1 VFISPADVAEETMQ
15 FVSFPPLADL
25 AVFGFLA
32 LVVLATVGLVG
43 ALAYLDHRKT
53 MALVETGQYAAS
65 ERDSRDWVLAVG
77 LVLVAIGLGGI
88 AETLVAGA
96 PIEGLTTAFVGLAAL
111 AYYAVKHRATAAPA
125 ADRDAGLDS

>member
-1 VFISPADVAEETMQ
+1 MQ
-15 FVSFPPLADL
+15 FASLPPFTDL
-25 AVFGFLA
+25 ALFGFLA
-32 LVVLATVGLVG
+32 LVVVVTVGLVG

-96 PIEGLTTAFVGLAAL
+96 PVEGLTTAFVGLAAL
-111 AYYAVKHRATAAPA
+111 AYYAVKRRVTAAPV
-125 ADRDAGLDS
+125 ADGDARLDS